1 MICSFIER
9 RDESI
14 DVGCLPIGC
23 WNSLVLFGFERSLIF
38 FESQGCHGTFSTI
51 SVSCFLNDIELV
63 RSHVGGGFNII
74 SGGGF
79 LSLSLVPVVS
89 LTIVLVF

>member
-1 MICSFIER
+1 
-9 RDESI
+9 
-14 DVGCLPIGC
+14 
-23 WNSLVLFGFERSLIF
+23 
-38 FESQGCHGTFSTI
+38 
-51 SVSCFLNDIELV
+51 LV